1 VAPSNGPASW
11 LIRSVALVSVL
22 ALLCLGLST
31 TPSSATG
38 LLRVTFIDV
47 GQGDA
52 AWLNTPDGWDIL
64 IDGGPE
70 SAGADLV
77 SYLRSQGV
85 TDIEVMVLTHPHAD
99 HVGGLVTVL
108 ENLEVDLVLS
118 NCQDYATDI
127 YEDFESLI
135 DSEAIP
141 LSCVRDGDS
150 FLWGGYVTAV
160 AVHPSEP
167 LMPSTGSDVNNKS
180 LVFRVTWEAIDFLF
194 TGDIEAEAEA
204 EILGRSEAVDAELL
218 KVAHH
223 GSDSSSTMAFL
234 AAVGPSQAIISVGAT
249 NPYGHP
255 GSEALQHLR
264 DAGAIV
270 YRTDL
275 HGNILVETDG
285 TSYTVQPQRYLRV
298 RMPLVVRGF

>member
-1 VAPSNGPASW
+1 VVSTKEPASW

-22 ALLCLGLST
+22 ALLCLWLSA

-38 LLRVTFIDV
+38 LLHVTFIDV

-70 SAGADLV
+70 SAGPDLV
-77 SYLRSQGV
+77 SYLQSQGV

-108 ENLEVDLVLS
+108 ENLEVDLLLS
-118 NCQDYATDI
+118 NCQDYATEI

-160 AVHPSEP
+160 AVNPPEP
-167 LMPSTGSDVNNKS
+167 LMSGTGSDVNNNS
-180 LVFRVTWEAIDFLF
+180 LVLRVTWGTMGFLL
-194 TGDIEAEAEA
+194 TGDVEAEAEA
-204 EILGRSEAVDAELL
+204 AILGRSETIDAELL

-223 GSDSSSTMAFL
+223 GGSSSSTAAFL
-234 AAVGPSQAIISVGAT
+234 SAVGAQAAIISVGAT

-255 GSEALQHLR
+255 GSEALLRLR
-264 DAGAIV
+264 DAGV
-270 YRTDL
+270 TLYRTDL
-275 HGNILVETDG
+275 HGNVLVETDG
-285 TSYTVQPQRYLRV
+285 SAYWIDPQRYRLV
-298 RMPLVVRGF
+298 HFPLTIR